1 MLPLLY
7 CNGNDIIFCFLI
19 VSIIGKLVIFLLEFF
34 LIQIPFSNFY
44 VYFLLDILSVATAV
58 MGSLT
63 PVQKEEKFL
72 STKELLEKIYK
83 NSGLN
88 YEKVSLNRINIKIL
102 LENQEK
108 VLAAQELLLKAFSL
122 LVSKVEGLQADIQKK
137 AV

>member
-1 MLPLLY
+1 MY
-7 CNGNDIIFCFLI
+7 NGNDIFFCVLI
-19 VSIIGKLVIFLLEFF
+19 VTFIGKLVIFLLEFF

-44 VYFLLDILSVATAV
+44 VYFLLDILSIATAV

-108 VLAAQELLLKAFSL
+108 VLAAQELLLKAFPL

>member
-1 MLPLLY
+1 M
-7 CNGNDIIFCFLI
+7 
-19 VSIIGKLVIFLLEFF
+19 
-34 LIQIPFSNFY
+34 
-44 VYFLLDILSVATAV
+44 LDISPFATAV

-72 STKELLEKIYK
+72 STQDLLEKIYK

-88 YEKVSLNRINIKIL
+88 YEKVSLNRKNIKII

-122 LVSKVEGLQADIQKK
+122 LVSKVEGLQADIQKR